1 METIAEETGGKFQ
14 RSVTLSST
22 QINQTLTAS
31 WLKLTH
37 LPNRNRT
44 NARTK
49 HDLSALQSST
59 SFAHWRKLRCATTL
73 LRLLCLMCPMF
84 EAEPATPRSAT
95 CPTTYTMWCAGRW
108 CTSAW
113 PGVCAEPRQSAI
125 RTGNL
130 GGALQCR
137 VIFSVQGRCS
147 AHSAFSSMS
156 RLLSPTPRR

>member
-1 METIAEETGGKFQ
+1 MEAIAEETGGKFQ

-22 QINQTLTAS
+22 QINQALTAS

-37 LPNRNRT
+37 VLNRNRT
-44 NARTK
+44 NAITK

-73 LRLLCLMCPMF
+73 LRLLCLMCLMI
-84 EAEPATPRSAT
+84 EAERTTSRSAT
-95 CPTTYTMWCAGRW
+95 CATTYTMWCAGRW

-113 PGVCAEPRQSAI
+113 PGACAEPRQSAI

-137 VIFSVQGRCS
+137 MIFLVQGRYS
-147 AHSAFSSMS
+147 AHSAFCSMP